1 VQEQTV
7 YVDAATV
14 ARLEARYGAPRELEM
29 ELTMAER
36 EFALCRRAADRG
48 RAHDVTL
55 FILRGLVSHADDDQA
70 PAARKDAAQ
79 IAVIRKWSYPPDL
92 FRPPSGGVEPG
103 EAFEAGAVREGY
115 EETGLTV
122 ELERYLVRMQG
133 RFHWADEVLDWTTH
147 VFSARLLGGEIQAVD
162 IREIAEARWATVTEL
177 DTDLRERMLARES
190 AGFRYRV
197 ALHDAALEM
206 LRLR

>member
-1 VQEQTV
+1 V
-7 YVDAATV
+7 YIDAATV
-14 ARLEARYGAPRELEM
+14 ARLEARYGAPRELQM

-36 EFALCRRAADRG
+36 EFALCRRAAERG
-48 RAHDVTL
+48 RAHDVTH
-55 FILRGLVSHADDDQA
+55 FILRGPVLGGGDGANSL
-70 PAARKDAAQ
+70 PPSRERLQ

-103 EAFEAGAVREGY
+103 EGFEAGAVREAY

-122 ELERYLVRMQG
+122 ELARYLVRMQA
-133 RFHWADEVLDWTTH
+133 RFHWGEEALDWTTH
-147 VFSARLLGGEIQAVD
+147 VFSALPLAGEIRPVD
-162 IREIAEARWATVTEL
+162 TREIAEARWATVTEL
-177 DTDLRERMLARES
+177 DTVLRERMLARDS

-206 LRLR
+206 LGLK